1 MAPSR
6 RGHEGRFHR
15 KDGDDTSSPVLI
27 TAARKPYEEE
37 LADRKRRYFF
47 LMSLRIPALLF
58 AAIAFMIWD
67 NGWIALAII
76 AGSIPIPWIAV
87 IGAND
92 RPRRSKKE
100 PRGYARGSLQTT
112 TLYRQVGP
120 GGVVYT
126 STGTESPDS
135 AAHRDASRSGSPGDH
150 PADRSGTHPG
160 DRPSDGSV
168 IDGDLDPGTDGDP
181 PGTPR

>member
-1 MAPSR
+1 MATSR
-6 RGHEGRFHR
+6 RGHDGRFHR
-15 KDGDDTSSPVLI
+15 KDEDDTSSPVLI

-87 IGAND
+87 LGAND

-112 TLYRQVGP
+112 PLYRQIGP

-126 STGTESPDS
+126 SAGTHASDT
-135 AAHRDASRSGSPGDH
+135 AANRDAPRYV
-150 PADRSGTHPG
+150 
-160 DRPSDGSV
+160 RPPDDNI
-168 IDGDLDPGTDGDP
+168 IDGDSDTGADGDP
-181 PGTPR
+181 PGTSR

>member
-1 MAPSR
+1 MATSR
-6 RGHEGRFHR
+6 RGHDGRFHR
-15 KDGDDTSSPVLI
+15 KDEDDTSSPVLI

-87 IGAND
+87 LGAND

-112 TLYRQVGP
+112 PLYRQIGP

-126 STGTESPDS
+126 SAGTQASDTATNHDAPRYVRPPD
-135 AAHRDASRSGSPGDH
+135 DNI
-150 PADRSGTHPG
+150 
-160 DRPSDGSV
+160 
-168 IDGDLDPGTDGDP
+168 IDGDSDTGADGDP
-181 PGTPR
+181 PGTSR

>member
-1 MAPSR
+1 MATSR
-6 RGHEGRFHR
+6 RDHDGRFHR
-15 KDGDDTSSPVLI
+15 KDEDDTSSPVLI

-87 IGAND
+87 LGAND

-112 TLYRQVGP
+112 PLYRQIRP

-126 STGTESPDS
+126 SAGTQAS
-135 AAHRDASRSGSPGDH
+135 ATSANRDAPRYV
-150 PADRSGTHPG
+150 
-160 DRPSDGSV
+160 RPPDDNI
-168 IDGDLDPGTDGDP
+168 IDGDSDTGADGDP
-181 PGTPR
+181 PGTSR

>member
-6 RGHEGRFHR
+6 RGHDGRFHR
-15 KDGDDTSSPVLI
+15 KGEDDDDTVSPVLI

-47 LMSLRIPALLF
+47 LMSLRIPALLI

-87 IGAND
+87 LGAND
-92 RPRRSKKE
+92 RPRRGKKE
-100 PRGYARGSLQTT
+100 PRGYARGTLQTT
-112 TLYRQVGP
+112 PLHRQLGP
-120 GGVVYT
+120 SGIVYT
-126 STGTESPDS
+126 QAGTDTPGS
-135 AAHRDASRSGSPGDH
+135 ASRAGHQNHNDN
-150 PADRSGTHPG
+150 AA
-160 DRPSDGSV
+160 RPTRVDENDANI
-168 IDGDLDPGTDGDP
+168 IDGDLGSDSDQNTDP
-181 PGTPR
+181 PDSSPR

>member
-6 RGHEGRFHR
+6 RGHDGRFHHR
-15 KDGDDTSSPVLI
+15 DEDDTGSPVLI
-27 TAARKPYEEE
+27 TAARKSYEEE

-87 IGAND
+87 LGAND

-112 TLYRQVGP
+112 PLYRQLGP

-126 STGTESPDS
+126 STDSEASDS
-135 AAHRDASRSGSPGDH
+135 ATNRDSNSPGSP
-150 PADRSGTHPG
+150 AD
-160 DRPSDGSV
+160 DNI
-168 IDGDLDPGTDGDP
+168 IDGDPERGDQP
-181 PGTPR
+181 PGATPR

>member
-6 RGHEGRFHR
+6 RGHDGRFHR
-15 KDGDDTSSPVLI
+15 KDEDDTGSPVLI
-27 TAARKPYEEE
+27 TAARKPYEQE
-37 LADRKRRYFF
+37 LAERKRRYFF
-47 LMSLRIPALLF
+47 LMSLRIPALLL

-87 IGAND
+87 LGAND

-100 PRGYARGSLQTT
+100 PRGYARGSLHTT
-112 TLYRQVGP
+112 PLYRQIGP

-126 STGTESPDS
+126 SSGSETTED
-135 AAHRDASRSGSPGDH
+135 AAHHDAPQSAH
-150 PADRSGTHPG
+150 PPDDRI
-160 DRPSDGSV
+160 
-168 IDGDLDPGTDGDP
+168 IDGDLAPGTDDEP
-181 PGTPR
+181 PGTAPR

>member
-6 RGHEGRFHR
+6 RGHDGRFHR
-15 KDGDDTSSPVLI
+15 KDEDDTGSPVLI

-37 LADRKRRYFF
+37 LTDRKRRYFF

-87 IGAND
+87 LGAND

-112 TLYRQVGP
+112 PLYRQIGP

-126 STGTESPDS
+126 STGTEASDT
-135 AAHRDASRSGSPGDH
+135 AASREAPRSVRPPDH
-150 PADRSGTHPG
+150 NI
-160 DRPSDGSV
+160 
-168 IDGDLDPGTDGDP
+168 IDGDSDTGADGDP
-181 PGTPR
+181 PGTSR

>member
-6 RGHEGRFHR
+6 RGHDGRFHR

-47 LMSLRIPALLF
+47 LMSLRIPALLL

-135 AAHRDASRSGSPGDH
+135 AANRDATQAGSPGD
-150 PADRSGTHPG
+150 RSGARPG
-160 DRPSDGSV
+160 DRPADDSV
-168 IDGDLDPGTDGDP
+168 IDGDLDPGADDDP

>member
-1 MAPSR
+1 MAQSR
-6 RGHEGRFHR
+6 RGHAGRTHR
-15 KDGDDTSSPVLI
+15 KGEDDTGSPVLI

-87 IGAND
+87 LGAND

-100 PRGYARGSLQTT
+100 PRGYARGTLQTT
-112 TLYRQVGP
+112 PLYRELGP
-120 GGVVYT
+120 SGVVYT
-126 STGTESPDS
+126 STGTDSPGS
-135 AAHRDASRSGSPGDH
+135 AANGKQLPRRSAATENYD
-150 PADRSGTHPG
+150 
-160 DRPSDGSV
+160 V
-168 IDGDLDPGTDGDP
+168 IDGDAEQSTDDDP
-181 PGTPR
+181 PSSSSR